1 MANPVVGENGTHQ
14 TREVYVDQIVP
25 LMRQEFVVRSTFSRD
40 YERDPKTG
48 QLQVPVRDMDV
59 KLTDYDIL
67 NGTELAQS
75 ATTYLPILIDRHKAI
90 NELIDGFE
98 ASVVPD
104 NIKAQRIESAGY
116 SSGYTLE
123 MNSIMALVE
132 NGITDTDKTRLTAQ
146 NVYSTILNRIKRVKK
161 KGVLKSRM
169 YVVISDDTE
178 ELLLTD
184 EKFSNS
190 SSQMGAELLR
200 EGVIGKINGVKVKT
214 SSLLPEN
221 VEFIVYA
228 IDWCQAID
236 EWSVSATINN
246 LADGKHIG
254 ASALQGR
261 IEYTDKITNKNAV
274 FVKTF
279 EDTAAQNLEPVSIAN
294 EEPLDTE
301 ARSSLGDNEENNQI
315 NL

>member
-1 MANPVVGENGTHQ
+1 MANPIVGTNGTHQ
-14 TREVYVDQIVP
+14 TKEVYIDQIVP

-59 KLTDYDIL
+59 KVSDYDIL

-75 ATTYLPILIDRHKAI
+75 ATTYLPILIDKHKAI
-90 NELIDGFE
+90 NELIDGYE
-98 ASVVPD
+98 AAVVPD

-116 SSGYTLE
+116 STGYALE
-123 MNSIMALVE
+123 MNSINALVE
-132 NGITDTDKTRLTAQ
+132 QGTIDDDTTAITAE
-146 NVYSTILNRIKRVKK
+146 NVYKTILNRIKVVKK

-190 SSQMGAELLR
+190 SSQLGAELLR

-214 SSLLPEN
+214 SSLLPED

-236 EWSVSATINN
+236 EWSIPATIND

-261 IEYTDKITNKNAV
+261 MEYTDKITNKNAV
-274 FVKTF
+274 LVKKKT
-279 EDTAAQNLEPVSIAN
+279 V
-294 EEPLDTE
+294 
-301 ARSSLGDNEENNQI
+301 
-315 NL
+315 

>member
-1 MANPVVGENGTHQ
+1 MANPVVGTNGTHE
-14 TREVYVDQIVP
+14 TREVYTDQIVP

-48 QLQVPVRDMDV
+48 QLQVPVRNMDV
-59 KLTDYDIL
+59 ELSDYDIL

-75 ATTYLPILIDRHKAI
+75 ATSYLPILIDKHKAI

-116 SSGYTLE
+116 STGLALE
-123 MNSIMALVE
+123 LNSINALVTQGKVDE
-132 NGITDTDKTRLTAQ
+132 DTTATTAE
-146 NVYSTILNRIKRVKK
+146 NVYKTILNKIKTVKK

-184 EKFSNS
+184 DKYSNS
-190 SSQMGAELLR
+190 SSQLGAELLR
-200 EGVIGKINGVKVKT
+200 EGVVGKINGVKVKT
-214 SSLLPEN
+214 SSLLPED

-236 EWSVSATINN
+236 EWSIPTTINN

-261 IEYTDKITNKNAV
+261 MEYTDKITNADAV
-274 FVKTF
+274 LVKKK
-279 EDTAAQNLEPVSIAN
+279 A
-294 EEPLDTE
+294 
-301 ARSSLGDNEENNQI
+301 
-315 NL
+315 